1 MGGVHTEKHYK
12 VPELAKL
19 WSLSDDLVRDLFE
32 DEPGVLT
39 ITRPENVRKKK
50 RAYVSLRIPASVAKR
65 VLARKFSLAKNVYL

>member
-1 MGGVHTEKHYK
+1 MGSVRTEKHFK

-32 DEPGVLT
+32 GEPGVLKVT
-39 ITRPENVRKKK
+39 QPKSVRKK
-50 RAYVSLRIPASVAKR
+50 RAYVSLRIPGSVAKR